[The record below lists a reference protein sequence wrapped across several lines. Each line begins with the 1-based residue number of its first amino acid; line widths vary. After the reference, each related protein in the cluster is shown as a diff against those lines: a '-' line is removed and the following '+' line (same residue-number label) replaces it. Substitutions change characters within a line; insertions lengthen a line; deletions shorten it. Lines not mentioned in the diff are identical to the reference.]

1 MHMRQNTRQ
10 RGKDDDLNAMR
21 DASLRTASNRLKT
34 PVTVLGL
41 ALQRLEEVRTEEERR
56 QFLEMA
62 LRGQRELKEAV
73 EEVLNDARRAEK
85 EVNP

>member
-21 DASLRTASNRLKT
+21 DAFLRTASDRLTT

-73 EEVLNDARRAEK
+73 EEVLNDARGEEK
-85 EVNP
+85 EARL

>member
-1 MHMRQNTRQ
+1 MRQNTRQ

-21 DASLRTASNRLKT
+21 DAFLRTASDRLKT

-73 EEVLNDARRAEK
+73 EEVLNEARREEK